1 VLPTASCRTCATET
15 GRMEERNCYTM
26 LNRMRFYLKIPSRK
40 HRRKE
45 RPVRFTFID
54 HNDVQRTIEIPAAE
68 DPRGLLL
75 PTFPGIRLFT
85 NDHPAFLNK
94 EPEIGHWRYG
104 PPDAEAQALMAKHG
118 ANAASTDLEPLTF
131 ARLIAKIGFSFA
143 VAESGIDSFTPVI
156 TDLTLGKTTDWN
168 QYVGAGLARVPLNS
182 TTELHSIMVE
192 NYDARGIIPM
202 EKFCQGSN
210 HPGTMIRGLLGRAP
224 DIAPCPVWRVG
235 ILISRDHP
243 RPA

>member
-1 VLPTASCRTCATET
+1 
-15 GRMEERNCYTM
+15 
-26 LNRMRFYLKIPSRK
+26 
-40 HRRKE
+40 
-45 RPVRFTFID
+45 
-54 HNDVQRTIEIPAAE
+54 
-68 DPRGLLL
+68 LLL

-192 NYDARGIIPM
+192 NYDARGITYHVATVTLFSRFEAPSYSVVLGTVCDEQFQRM
-202 EKFCQGSN
+202 LARTADRARRFDKT
-210 HPGTMIRGLLGRAP
+210 PGRR
-224 DIAPCPVWRVG
+224 R
-235 ILISRDHP
+235 
-243 RPA
+243 